1 MMTTIWQDLR
11 YGFRM
16 LLKKPGF
23 TVVAILALALG
34 IGANTAIFSVVNAVL
49 LRPLPF
55 AQQEQLMQ
63 VSSLDVKR
71 GRGQIPTSYP
81 NFADWRDQN
90 QVFDHI
96 AAYTESV
103 AILTGVDNP
112 EQLDGVS
119 TSGDLFAVLK
129 ANPAM
134 GRTLTPEDEKPGS
147 PRVAVISYGLWQ
159 RRFGANP
166 ALVGQQVMLDGVNT
180 TVVGIMP
187 QGFDFPL
194 RAERSEYWMPLDP
207 KSETNMERGANY
219 LSVIARLKSGV
230 SMAQAQ
236 AEMETIASRLAQQY
250 PDRNTGRTVKLSSM
264 YESVVGNI
272 RPALYILLGAGGF
285 VLLIACANVAN
296 LLLARAASRQ
306 KEMAIRTALG
316 AGRFRIVRQ
325 LLTESVLLAVVGG
338 GLGLL
343 LAFWGLDL
351 LMAVIPTDFPRMT
364 EIGLDARV
372 LGFTLGVSLLT
383 GIVFG
388 LVPALRASRLE
399 LNESLKEGSRGS
411 SESISRN
418 RVRSLLIVSQVSLSL
433 VLLVGAG
440 LLIRSF
446 KQLQDV
452 NPGFEPHRVLTASVA
467 LPDAKYHE
475 ESQMKAFFKEA
486 LQRGAEVPGV
496 EAIGGVSPLP
506 LSGDMAMSGLTIEG
520 RPTPGPG
527 ERLITHSRII
537 TPDYFRAMGIPL
549 IKGRVFTEQDTEDAP
564 RVVVINESLARKYFP
579 GEEAIG
585 KRIDVTVAEN
595 NMAEII
601 GIVGDVR
608 HMTLDK
614 DSGVESYFSYQQVPL
629 PFMTLVAR
637 SKADNPASLAAGL
650 RNAIEQV
657 DKDPPLSDIRTLEQL
672 LADSLARRRFNML
685 LLGIFA
691 AVALLLAAVG
701 IFGVMNYSVT
711 QRTHEIGIRMALGAQ
726 ARDILRMVVSQGMI
740 LVLAGVC
747 LGLVGS
753 YLLTRLMK
761 SLLYGVTATD
771 PLTFVGVA
779 LVLSAVSLVAC
790 FIPARKAT
798 KVDPMVALRYE

>member
-1 MMTTIWQDLR
+1 MMRTILQDAR

-23 TVVAILALALG
+23 TVVAVLALALG

-55 AQQEQLMQ
+55 AQQEQLVQ
-63 VSSLDVKR
+63 VYGNDTKR
-71 GRGQIPTSYP
+71 ARGQVPSSYP

-96 AAYTESV
+96 AAYTQSA

-119 TSGDLFAVLK
+119 TSGDLFAVLG
-129 ANPAM
+129 ANAAL

-147 PRVAVISYGLWQ
+147 QPVAVLSYGLWQ

-166 ALVGQQVMLDGVNT
+166 ALVGQQVMLDGVSR

-187 QGFDFPL
+187 QGFAFPFTAVKL
-194 RAERSEYWMPLDP
+194 EYWLPLDP
-207 KSETNMERGANY
+207 KSEENMERGANY
-219 LSVIARLKSGV
+219 LSVIARLKPGV
-230 SMAQAQ
+230 DLPQAQ
-236 AEMETIASRLAQQY
+236 AEMETIVRRLEQQY
-250 PDRNTGRTVKLSSM
+250 PERNAGKGIKLSSM

-272 RPALYILLGAGGF
+272 RPALYILLGAVGF

-316 AGRFRIVRQ
+316 AGRLRIVRQ
-325 LLTESVLLAVVGG
+325 LLTESVLLAVMGG
-338 GLGLL
+338 ALGLL
-343 LAFWGLDL
+343 LAVWGMDL
-351 LMAVIPTDFPRMT
+351 LMAVIPTDFPRMA
-364 EIGLDARV
+364 EIGLDRRV
-372 LGFTLGVSLLT
+372 LGFTLGVSLMT

-388 LVPALRASRLE
+388 LVPALRSSRLD
-399 LNESLKEGSRGS
+399 LNESLKDGSRGS

-418 RVRSLLIVSQVSLSL
+418 RVRSLLIVSQVALSL

-452 NPGFEPHRVLTASVA
+452 NPGFEPQRVITASIA
-467 LPDAKYHE
+467 LPYAKYKE
-475 ESQMKAFFKEA
+475 ESQMSAFFKEA

-496 EAIGGVSPLP
+496 EAVGGVSPLP
-506 LSGDMAMSGLTIEG
+506 LSGNIAMSGLTIEG

-549 IKGRVFTEQDTEDAP
+549 IKGRVFSEQDTKDAP

-585 KRIDVTVAEN
+585 KRIDVTVADD

-608 HMTLDK
+608 HMTLDREA
-614 DSGVESYFSYQQVPL
+614 GVESYFTYQQVPNT
-629 PFMTLVAR
+629 FMTLVAR
-637 SKADNPASLAAGL
+637 SKSDNPASLVAGL
-650 RNAIEQV
+650 RHAVEQV
-657 DKDPPLSDIRTLEQL
+657 DKDQPLSDIRTMEQL

-685 LLGIFA
+685 LLGIFS

-747 LGLVGS
+747 LGLVGA
-753 YLLTRLMK
+753 YFLMRLMT

-771 PLTFVGVA
+771 PLTFIGVA
-779 LVLSAVSLVAC
+779 LVLSGVSLVAC